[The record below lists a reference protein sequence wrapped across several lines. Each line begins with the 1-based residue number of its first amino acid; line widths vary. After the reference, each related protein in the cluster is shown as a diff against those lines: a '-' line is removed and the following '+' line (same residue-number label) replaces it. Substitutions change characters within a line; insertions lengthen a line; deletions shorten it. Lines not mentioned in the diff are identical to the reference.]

1 MHYLYYCNSSY
12 QLLNVLNLHWH
23 RQNAGFE
30 QIPDYSADLMLLN
43 RFPGADEIVEIIRN
57 ENTFKRVILLEKKY
71 NSGVFHVV
79 YTLLDLVFPSF
90 FMKDKH
96 NFKRSEVHNKYDVIV
111 APKYSFVVRCFNS
124 IGFFTFVPLP
134 ILV

>member
-23 RQNAGFE
+23 RQIAGFE
-30 QIPDYSADLMLLN
+30 QISDYSADLILLN
-43 RFPGADEIVEIIRN
+43 SFPGADEIVEIIKSEQIFN
-57 ENTFKRVILLEKKY
+57 KVILLQKKY
-71 NSGVFHVV
+71 NSGVFHAV

-96 NFKRSEVHNKYDVIV
+96 NFKRNEIHNKSDVIV
-111 APKYSFVVRCFNS
+111 APKYSFVVDQIWRLNKKAELEF
-124 IGFFTFVPLP
+124 I
-134 ILV
+134 